1 MGCMHSHTVGTSVLA
16 PCSLV
21 FGTAGAA
28 LAADLAPP
36 EALVTVAPGP
46 VLPGW
51 SFRFVPYGWITSLD
65 GTQTVR
71 GRSVKVDASFA
82 DIVEAS
88 DTLAALMGTVEA
100 RYGPVGLYAD
110 VVWSRIGFERNN
122 LRTRTPAPGDSAAIG
137 RSLGLEAVSGSAA
150 TSPGRRWAA
159 TASISVSETTSP
171 SQA

>member
-100 RYGPVGLYAD
+100 RYGMFGLYAD

-122 LRTRTPAPGDSAAIG
+122 LRTRTPAPGVSATIG
-137 RSLGLEAVSGSAA
+137 RSLGLEAASGSEA
-150 TSPGRRWAA
+150 TSPGRWRAA
-159 TASISVSETTSP
+159 TASISVSGTTSP